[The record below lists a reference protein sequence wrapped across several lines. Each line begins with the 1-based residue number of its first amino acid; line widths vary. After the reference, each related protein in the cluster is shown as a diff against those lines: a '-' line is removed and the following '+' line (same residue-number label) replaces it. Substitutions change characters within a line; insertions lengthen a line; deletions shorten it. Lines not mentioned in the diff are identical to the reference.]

1 MPPAFIDV
9 QRKLVDA
16 LMRMPVID
24 DFAGRSS
31 LLQGLPPAPLVR
43 SAAVARLDLNNI
55 VSGLQQM
62 GRLTDQG
69 GARPVIVV
77 VDNALA
83 YLPPQSEIAQA
94 LNEAKR
100 ELVQFYGGE
109 YQPQLPPAPAE
120 TLEALIFGQQR
131 DTRLQFSFVEQAR
144 RAARSVTRLTVP
156 RLFDGLP
163 DGVTYGTGWLIAPGV
178 VITNHHVI
186 DARDKQQGEPDA
198 APADFQAQAQQVEAW
213 FDHTQEIGGN
223 PLKCTGARLLDSDKT
238 LDYTIIELT
247 EASKVADRPPL
258 RLIRQAPALAR
269 GSRMNLVQHAKGGPL
284 QYAIRNNF
292 FVRTGETPDS
302 LLYQTDT
309 EQGASGSP
317 VCDDRWQV
325 VGLHRASR
333 EVAPETV
340 PQEVIGG
347 QPVEVKMLNEA
358 TAIHAVLNHLPNDL
372 RARIWQQQPTG
383 VSATG
388 VSATIVSTTG

>member
-1 MPPAFIDV
+1 MPPAFIDI
-9 QRKLVDA
+9 QRRLVDA
-16 LMRMPVID
+16 LMRMPVMD

-83 YLPPQSEIAQA
+83 YLPPQSEVAQA
-94 LNEAKR
+94 LNKAKQ

-109 YQPQLPPAPAE
+109 YQPQLPPMPTE

-144 RAARSVTRLTVP
+144 YTARSVMRLTVP
-156 RLFDGLP
+156 RLFDGLL

-198 APADFQAQAQQVEAW
+198 APIDFQAQAEQVEAW

-223 PLKCTGARLLDSDKT
+223 PLKCMGARLLGSDKT
-238 LDYTIIELT
+238 LDYAAAVDSTGAGAGTRQPDEPGAAREGRTAAIRHPQQLLCSHRRD
-247 EASKVADRPPL
+247 AQFAALSDRY
-258 RLIRQAPALAR
+258 RARRVRLAR
-269 GSRMNLVQHAKGGPL
+269 M
-284 QYAIRNNF
+284 
-292 FVRTGETPDS
+292 
-302 LLYQTDT
+302 
-309 EQGASGSP
+309 
-317 VCDDRWQV
+317 
-325 VGLHRASR
+325 
-333 EVAPETV
+333 
-340 PQEVIGG
+340 
-347 QPVEVKMLNEA
+347 
-358 TAIHAVLNHLPNDL
+358 
-372 RARIWQQQPTG
+372 
-383 VSATG
+383 
-388 VSATIVSTTG
+388 

>member
-16 LMRMPVID
+16 LMRMPVMD

-131 DTRLQFSFVEQAR
+131 DTRLQFSFVEHAR

-258 RLIRQAPALAR
+258 RLIRQAPVLAR

-333 EVAPETV
+333 EVATETV
-340 PQEVIGG
+340 P
-347 QPVEVKMLNEA
+347 
-358 TAIHAVLNHLPNDL
+358 
-372 RARIWQQQPTG
+372 
-383 VSATG
+383 
-388 VSATIVSTTG
+388 